1 MLLLYFSLFFDIIF
15 LIFSVILLLKKSPV
29 KQANNL
35 LAITFLLMSGCG
47 FWLTFLNYAMDV
59 NSHELLTFYYPFSL
73 VIVMFIGPSIYF
85 YVRLL
90 FGYSDSI
97 YKFRVWSHALPA
109 LPAIGYVVY
118 FATLSTD
125 DRVFW
130 LISDYE
136 NVRWQEYAIN
146 ILFYVQLTCY
156 ILLCF
161 YMVQKQLRKSHFI
174 EFNGKQIDILWLRYF
189 FGIALS
195 VFALKTVICI
205 WINSDRVN
213 TLIGLFLMDVI
224 FVYFFIQSLWKTGLF
239 TQTYLELPKSQ
250 MPTLKIAGE
259 VTDAYIKTLLNVI
272 EQDKIYLSAN
282 CTIEEVADS
291 CNIPRHHLSH
301 ILNTTLEKSFTDF
314 INEYRIRH
322 ACLLLTDDSRQHFT
336 IEALGQECGF
346 GSKASFNRAFKK
358 YAGCTPSEYR
368 QDKSSE

>member
-1 MLLLYFSLFFDIIF
+1 MLLLFFSLFFDFIF
-15 LIFSVILLLKKSPV
+15 LIFSLILLLKKTPV

-47 FWLTFLNYAMDV
+47 FWLTFLNYAMEIQ
-59 NSHELLTFYYPFSL
+59 SRELLTFYYPFSL

-85 YVRLL
+85 YVKLL
-90 FGYSDSI
+90 LIGPESF
-97 YKFRVWSHALPA
+97 YKFRVWAHALPA
-109 LPAIGYVVY
+109 LPAVGYVVY
-118 FATLSTD
+118 FATLPAD
-125 DRVFW
+125 ARVAW

-146 ILFYVQLTCY
+146 ILFYIQLTCY

-161 YMVQKQLRKSHFI
+161 YMVHRQLKKSRFI

-189 FGIALS
+189 FGIALG
-195 VFALKTVICI
+195 VFAIKTVVCI

-239 TQTYLELPKSQ
+239 TQTYIELPKPQ
-250 MPTLKIAGE
+250 TPTLKINDD
-259 VTDAYIKTLLNVI
+259 VTGAYIKTLLNVM
-272 EQDKIYLSAN
+272 EHNKLYLSAN
-282 CTIEEVADS
+282 CTIEELADS
-291 CNIPRHHLSH
+291 SNIPRHHLSH
-301 ILNTTLEKSFTDF
+301 ILNTRLQKGFTDF

-322 ACLLLTDDSRQHFT
+322 ACLLLLDDTKQHFT
-336 IEALGQECGF
+336 IEALGHECGF

-358 YAGCTPSEYR
+358 HTGCTPSEYKQTQASR
-368 QDKSSE
+368 